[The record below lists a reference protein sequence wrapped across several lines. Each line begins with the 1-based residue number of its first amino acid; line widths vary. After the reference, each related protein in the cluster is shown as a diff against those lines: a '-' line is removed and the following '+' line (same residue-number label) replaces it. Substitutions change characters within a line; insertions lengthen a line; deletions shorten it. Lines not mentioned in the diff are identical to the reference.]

1 MLPVAAL
8 WYKEKRPANN
18 YLKFTQK
25 NNKLMNNY
33 YTFFVSIAI
42 VLSMFACGGSAE
54 KNKTHVAKDT
64 LQKDTIPKTPV
75 DTAGK
80 PTTPA
85 PATSAALSFEKVNKM
100 IVNEWKVKAVLA
112 PNGQTDARDD
122 QQKKQMKQS
131 SIVFNADGS
140 QSMNV
145 KLKKETVSE
154 EGRWKLT
161 DDGGEVVMIS
171 PTGKERRFKIEEI
184 SKDRL
189 KLRTVLDQTGIVLEA
204 KDAAP
209 TGPVKK
215 K

>member
-1 MLPVAAL
+1 
-8 WYKEKRPANN
+8 
-18 YLKFTQK
+18 
-25 NNKLMNNY
+25 MNNY
-33 YTFFVSIAI
+33 YAFFVSIAI
-42 VLSMFACGGSAE
+42 VLSMFACGEPSEKAE
-54 KNKTHVAKDT
+54 KKTTTKDT
-64 LQKDTIPKTPV
+64 AQTKDSLPKMPDDTATAAPKTPAP
-75 DTAGK
+75 DTS
-80 PTTPA
+80 TT
-85 PATSAALSFEKVNKM
+85 LSFEKVNKM

-122 QQKKQMKQS
+122 QQKEQMKKS

-161 DDGGEVVMIS
+161 DDGGEVIMIA
-171 PTGKERRFKIEEI
+171 PTGKERHFKIEEI
-184 SKDRL
+184 TKDRL

-204 KDAAP
+204 KDAVP
-209 TGPVKK
+209 TGPLKK